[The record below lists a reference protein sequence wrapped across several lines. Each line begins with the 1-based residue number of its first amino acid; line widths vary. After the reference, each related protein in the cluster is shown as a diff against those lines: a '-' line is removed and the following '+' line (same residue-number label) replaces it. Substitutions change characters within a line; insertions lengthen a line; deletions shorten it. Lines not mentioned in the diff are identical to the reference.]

1 MNKIKKEFENVKLS
15 KNMKIELY
23 DSIISKTTKKHS
35 FMPKL
40 LNVSAI
46 FILIFI
52 VGLGGVYAAS
62 RIFGF
67 NVNFLNFFDYNEEE
81 LVEKG
86 IESEVVDLS
95 IVDGDKKM
103 TITNVIFDGNKID
116 LFADLTNIKG
126 TWFGLLK
133 DGKNIVKSSVVD
145 RLTDLELMK
154 KEETF
159 QSVMISFEVNRELN
173 DGDIVTLVHKGSHL
187 TNSNKD
193 FDENP
198 KIDIKLNGTITK
210 KLHIKT
216 TGAKLE
222 KDEKKYNIYDV
233 KVSPMSVA
241 VSIECS
247 GDVFDE
253 ASYGEPE
260 TMYNVFIGTKEKE
273 YKASSYPI
281 IVEKIDDTHAKI
293 LYNIEYHDE
302 FINPDDVTYV
312 RVYNYKINRNGS
324 VENIGNSLYVEY
336 EQKKKI
342 NDKGVYMYIGN
353 SPLLDIAKSL
363 SYTCDI
369 QTYVGLSDENVARLY
384 NNGKLIREIKLDWLP
399 HCDYEL
405 ASLYYDA
412 MSLKKESNIK

>member
-1 MNKIKKEFENVKLS
+1 MNKIKNEFENVKLN
-15 KNMKIELY
+15 KNTKIELY
-23 DSIISKTTKKHS
+23 NSIMNKTKKKHS
-35 FMPKL
+35 FMLKL
-40 LNVSAI
+40 LNVFAI
-46 FILIFI
+46 FVLVFI
-52 VGLGGVYAAS
+52 VGIGSVYAAS

-133 DGKNIVKSSVVD
+133 DGKNIVKSSVVT
-145 RLTDLELMK
+145 RLSDLELMK

-198 KIDIKLNGTITK
+198 KIDIELNGTITK

-216 TGAKLE
+216 NGAKLE

-281 IVEKIDDTHAKI
+281 IVEKIDDTHAKV
-293 LYNIEYHDE
+293 LYDIEYHDE

>member
-1 MNKIKKEFENVKLS
+1 MNKIKKEFENIKLD
-15 KNMKIELY
+15 KNTKIELY
-23 DSIISKTTKKHS
+23 NSIINKTTNKHS
-35 FMPKL
+35 FMKKFITAFA
-40 LNVSAI
+40 V

-52 VGLGGVYAAS
+52 VGIGSVYAAS

-103 TITNVIFDGNKID
+103 TITNVIFEGNKID
-116 LFADLTNIKG
+116 LFVDLTNIKG

-159 QSVMISFEVNRELN
+159 QSVMITFEVNRELN
-173 DGDIVTLVHKGSHL
+173 DGDIVTLVHKGSPL

-216 TGAKLE
+216 NGAKLE

-253 ASYGEPE
+253 ADYGEYE
-260 TMYNVFIGTKEKE
+260 TMYNVFIGTKERE

-293 LYNIEYHDE
+293 LYDIEYNEE

-324 VENIGNSLYVEY
+324 VKNIDNSRYVEY
-336 EQKKKI
+336 EHETKI
-342 NDKGVYMYIGN
+342 NDKGVYMYIGD
-353 SPLLDIAKSL
+353 SPLLYIAKSL

-369 QTYVGLSDENVARLY
+369 QTYVGLYDENVVRLY
-384 NNGKLIREIKLDWLP
+384 NNGKLVNEINLDEVSYSNL
-399 HCDYEL
+399 EL
-405 ASLYYDA
+405 ANLYYDA
-412 MSLKKESNIK
+412 ISLKK